1 VRSCWYWRQPKK
13 IHGSEIPS
21 AGHEELAARVLVTTK
36 PSSGPGMGKTQS
48 ATRELHRAVTACG
61 QRKSKLGVQSTGE
74 NEQIEQLDA
83 HEEN

>member
-1 VRSCWYWRQPKK
+1 
-13 IHGSEIPS
+13 
-21 AGHEELAARVLVTTK
+21 
-36 PSSGPGMGKTQS
+36 MGKTQS

-83 HEEN
+83 HKEN